1 MIRLR
6 SVATPPYPPERAPGF
21 EAKPE
26 AAATAAVTPGSA
38 GSLESPGFLGRF
50 AFSVR

>member
-6 SVATPPYPPERAPGF
+6 SVATPPYTPERAPGF

-26 AAATAAVTPGSA
+26 AAATAAVTPGS
-38 GSLESPGFLGRF
+38 LESPGFLGRF